1 MNRNY
6 QKELEKIIEENQ
18 KQGKIP
24 RLFAQLLCALRQL
37 CVGISVQYF
46 EITDFSITPIF
57 FPGRST
63 KSEQRS

>member
-24 RLFAQLLCALRQL
+24 RLFFAQLLCALQQL
-37 CVGISVQYF
+37 CVGISVPVF
-46 EITDFSITPIF
+46 
-57 FPGRST
+57 
-63 KSEQRS
+63 